1 MHGTTR
7 APLLRLGALALGL
20 TIVAAAC
27 GAQGTG
33 SQSTARPS
41 ASAAATAAAS
51 AAQSGAAAAID
62 TKAATLR
69 TGLGLLLQE
78 HVYLTGR
85 ATNAALGGRDDE
97 FKQMAGTL
105 DENTTALGKAIGS
118 VYGDPAD
125 KRFGEIWRAH
135 IGFFVNYTQS
145 AAKADEAG
153 KKKALADLDG
163 YRADFDAFITGANP
177 NVPKGAIAEGL
188 KPHVAHLSAMIDA
201 QAAKD
206 QVKAFGLLK
215 QAAEH
220 APMLGDVLAGAIV
233 KQFPDKFPGKVD
245 GSAAG
250 LRVALSNLLQEHVY
264 LTSAATGGALGGR
277 TAEFEQAAATLDK
290 NTVGL
295 GKAIGSVYGE
305 AADKRFLEIWRA
317 HIGFFVNY
325 TQATAK
331 GDAAGKTKALAD
343 LDGYRADFDAFISGA
358 NPNVPKGAIAEGL
371 KPHVSHLSAMIDA
384 QGKKDLPG
392 TDKLMRQAAEHAPML
407 GDILAAAIVK
417 QFPAKFVN

>member
-1 MHGTTR
+1 MHGITR
-7 APLLRLGALALGL
+7 GPLARLGTLTLGL

-33 SQSTARPS
+33 SQSTARPTS
-41 ASAAATAAAS
+41 TATAAAS
-51 AAQSGAAAAID
+51 ASAVAGATTD
-62 TKAATLR
+62 TKAAKLR
-69 TGLGLLLQE
+69 TDLGLLLQE

-105 DENTTALGKAIGS
+105 DENTTSLGKAIGS
-118 VYGDPAD
+118 VYGEAAD

-153 KKKALADLDG
+153 KKKAQADLDG

-206 QVKAFGLLK
+206 QVKAFGFLK

-233 KQFPDKFPGKVD
+233 KQFPDKFAGKVD

-250 LRVALSNLLQEHVY
+250 IRTALSNLLQEHVY

-277 TAEFEQAAATLDK
+277 TPEFEQAAATLDK
-290 NTVGL
+290 NTIGL
-295 GKAIGSVYGE
+295 GKAIGSVYGD

-331 GDAAGKTKALAD
+331 GDAPAKAKALAD
-343 LDGYRADFDAFISGA
+343 LDGYRADFDAFITGA

-371 KPHVSHLSAMIDA
+371 KPHVSHLAGMIDA

-392 TDKLMRQAAEHAPML
+392 TDKFVRQAAEHAPML

-417 QFPAKFVN
+417 QFPAKFTN